1 MVNQPGLPV
10 PKSSTRISTFYAPTD
25 SEHKFNKTEIKN
37 WLPWDAIW
45 NHLDWEPIVI
55 TTALCLSA
63 NRESLIFTET
73 MKKSQILKLN
83 LTEQTEPYFNYLF
96 LTKLCFCLFSKQ

>member
-45 NHLDWEPIVI
+45 NHLDW
-55 TTALCLSA
+55 
-63 NRESLIFTET
+63 
-73 MKKSQILKLN
+73 
-83 LTEQTEPYFNYLF
+83 
-96 LTKLCFCLFSKQ
+96 